1 MHSVSILVDGSFF
14 LKRYHAVYAGAKDHT
29 SKQIVE
35 NLYTMCMKHVQNGHL
50 HRIIYYDCHPLK
62 KKAHNPIDGKAI
74 DFSKSALYQQR
85 VEIFEELRKKRKVA
99 LRLGEIQTHNQ
110 WLIKPEKTKEL
121 LKKSIDVSQLSANDV
136 VFQMKQKGVD
146 IKIGLDIATIAYKKL
161 SNQIV
166 LISADSDFVSASKL
180 ARREGLDVILDP
192 MWNHV
197 SATLREH
204 IDGLKSY
211 CPNPMFRKS

>member
-1 MHSVSILVDGSFF
+1 MDGSFF
-14 LKRYHAVYAGAKDHT
+14 LKRYRVVYPDAKNHT
-29 SKQIVE
+29 PKEIVE
-35 NLYTMCMKHVQNGHL
+35 NLYKMCMKHVQNDHL
-50 HRIIYYDCHPLK
+50 HRIIYYDCYPLQK
-62 KKAHNPIDGKAI
+62 KVHNPIDREAV
-74 DFSKSALYQQR
+74 DFSKTSQYQQR
-85 VEIFEELRKKRKVA
+85 ISIFEELKKKRKVA

-121 LKKSIDVSQLSANDV
+121 LRKNIDISQLSANDV
-136 VFQMKQKGVD
+136 FFYMKQKGVD
-146 IKIGLDIATIAYKKL
+146 IKIGLDIATIAYKKI

-197 SATLREH
+197 SPTLREH

-211 CPNPMFRKS
+211 CPNPTQTKRYQVALV